1 MFGAARS
8 TTPPVVSLPSM
19 AFFTSSGEGVR
30 LVSGSGEFVGGGVGE
45 FVGGAVTFGVML
57 GSTLIVGSGERL
69 GAALPAGS
77 GEMLAPGTSGGV
89 GVASGEEPE
98 PMPRMMR

>member
-1 MFGAARS
+1 MPGIPYAGKGYVNIRVD
-8 TTPPVVSLPSM
+8 PNLLQKILQ
-19 AFFTSSGEGVR
+19 
-30 LVSGSGEFVGGGVGE
+30 LV
-45 FVGGAVTFGVML
+45 AFGVML